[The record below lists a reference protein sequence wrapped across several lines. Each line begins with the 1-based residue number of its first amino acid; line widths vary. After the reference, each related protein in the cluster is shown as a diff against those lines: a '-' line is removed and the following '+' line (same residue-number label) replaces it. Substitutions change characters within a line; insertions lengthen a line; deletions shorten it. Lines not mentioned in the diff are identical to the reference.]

1 MGLECC
7 KDLEKRIIGFSGI
20 IEETSSNGPGLVSSL
35 VSQCEHLGI
44 IWEKK
49 RNKDRW
55 AV

>member
-7 KDLEKRIIGFSGI
+7 KDLEENCGFSGI